1 MDLTEKLFESERIFK
16 GRLLGLRR
24 DTVVLPDGRHGTR
37 EVIEHPGAVAVAA
50 LTEDGGVLMVE
61 QYRYAVGRQLLEI
74 PAGCLEPGEEPLA
87 CAVRELREVTG
98 ACAKEWTPLGYIY
111 PTAGCSG
118 EVIHLFAARGL
129 SFGEGQLDAD
139 EFLTLRTLP
148 WAEALEQC
156 ISGENPDA
164 KTVAALL
171 RLAQLRAAG
180 QI

>member
-74 PAGCLEPGEEPLA
+74 PAG
-87 CAVRELREVTG
+87 
-98 ACAKEWTPLGYIY
+98 
-111 PTAGCSG
+111 
-118 EVIHLFAARGL
+118 
-129 SFGEGQLDAD
+129 
-139 EFLTLRTLP
+139 
-148 WAEALEQC
+148 
-156 ISGENPDA
+156 
-164 KTVAALL
+164 
-171 RLAQLRAAG
+171 
-180 QI
+180 

>member
-87 CAVRELREVTG
+87 CAVRELREETG

-118 EVIHLFAARGL
+118 ERPKPKNVMLDSCRIAWGNCKISPVRNWGTK
-129 SFGEGQLDAD
+129 FG
-139 EFLTLRTLP
+139 TM
-148 WAEALEQC
+148 
-156 ISGENPDA
+156 
-164 KTVAALL
+164 
-171 RLAQLRAAG
+171 
-180 QI
+180 